1 MATHHLTHLTH
12 LTHVQAHTGSHSFV
26 AVATLC
32 GRMEAV
38 EHTVHTGDLPAPRY
52 LPHRAPDALCAQ
64 CWAVLHQGKP

>member
-1 MATHHLTHLTH
+1 
-12 LTHVQAHTGSHSFV
+12 
-26 AVATLC
+26 
-32 GRMEAV
+32 MEAV